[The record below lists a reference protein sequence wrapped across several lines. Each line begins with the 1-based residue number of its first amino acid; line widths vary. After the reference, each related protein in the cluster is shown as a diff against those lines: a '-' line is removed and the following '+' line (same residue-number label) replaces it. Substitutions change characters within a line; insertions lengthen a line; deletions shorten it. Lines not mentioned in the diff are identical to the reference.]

1 MTPQALDYFLPSLSL
16 ASGIL
21 TSSKGWTTPHCDV
34 LKHYGSE
41 HLAGGRS
48 IGLRAA
54 EKINFLMVDIDLHA
68 DKPTAEQLETH
79 QTRIELLETNF
90 PGLLFRSS
98 NNYNGIGRQYYI
110 PLSDYTE
117 TEPAR
122 RSLRNILISIG
133 YPGAEEVEI
142 FPSQSHAFRLPFG
155 AGNRPMP
162 GGKDTLAETPKAD
175 QGKIFNKWLNG
186 EMQPLSV
193 SELLTFTNTP
203 NTTPEH
209 SQYTSIPEY
218 YQTPVKGQMRAKN
231 TELQTRAN
239 PDQLTGKQ
247 FFEDPVLGVNPLL
260 AKGITTGGI
269 RYRACNALA
278 FYFITCQGMNK
289 DQAERELI
297 TWIDAKH
304 NGQSSGYNANKRK
317 AYADIKA
324 IIRGYDETKLKAHRQ
339 TPHKAAERVQF
350 SNSEQIQFANALQQ
364 IALNLGRKHK
374 AEYIVGLPYALIMK
388 DERFRDRAK
397 ISRCLAWAR
406 NAGLIRRI
414 RAGLPGVSGSIYT
427 ISAAIVYGKHQDTIQ
442 DDKQAKVIGLVKREG
457 SQKAAAELL
466 GVSANMISKVLT
478 GKTPV
483 PAAWFE
489 GQQVTEINQ
498 IHTLLNKNL
507 FVCELSPL
515 ETKEKGLSI
524 PVGIAFES
532 VESGNPKPGLE
543 LNMAI
548 VKQSIFNRGNYA
560 LYKE

>member
-247 FFEDPVLGVNPLL
+247 FFEDPVLGVNTLL

-269 RYRACNALA
+269 RYRAYNALA
-278 FYFITCQGMNK
+278 FYFITYKGMNK
-289 DQAERELI
+289 DQAARELT
-297 TWIDAKH
+297 TWIDAKN
-304 NGQSSGYNANKRK
+304 NGQSSGYNANRRK

-324 IIRGYDETKLKAHRQ
+324 IIRGYDETKLKAHKQAPR
-339 TPHKAAERVQF
+339 KAAERVRF
-350 SNSEQIQFANALQQ
+350 TNSEQVQFAQAVQS
-364 IALNLGRKHK
+364 IILNGYGRKSGSDSILGM
-374 AEYIVGLPYALIMK
+374 AYELLMR
-388 DERFRDRAK
+388 DDRFNSRSK
-397 ISRCLAWAR
+397 ISRCLKWSIG
-406 NAGLIRRI
+406 AGLLRVLVKGEKGI
-414 RAGLPGVSGSIYT
+414 SGTVYLV
-427 ISAAIVYGKHQDTIQ
+427 SAAIIEGVHVDTIQ
-442 DDKQAKVIGLVKREG
+442 DDKLAKVLDLVHREG
-457 SQKAAAELL
+457 SQKKAAQVLN
-466 GVSANMISKVLT
+466 VSPAMLSNIINGKRRSRKVGFVLKAKLT
-478 GKTPV
+478 KTERYLILMCVLCP
-483 PAAWFE
+483 
-489 GQQVTEINQ
+489 
-498 IHTLLNKNL
+498 
-507 FVCELSPL
+507 
-515 ETKEKGLSI
+515 
-524 PVGIAFES
+524 
-532 VESGNPKPGLE
+532 
-543 LNMAI
+543 
-548 VKQSIFNRGNYA
+548 
-560 LYKE
+560 

>member
-1 MTPQALDYFLPSLSL
+1 MNQLAPFLPSLTTYQPIQTR
-16 ASGIL
+16 AG
-21 TSSKGWTTPHCDV
+21 KWTT
-34 LKHYGSE
+34 LKKYDLPALFDE

-48 IGLRAA
+48 IGLRGADL
-54 EKINFLMVDIDLHA
+54 IQYLMIDIDCHNGEPIQ
-68 DKPTAEQLETH
+68 DQL
-79 QTRIELLETNF
+79 QILMKAFGNSAM
-90 PGLLFRSS
+90 PFRSS
-98 NNYNGIGRQYYI
+98 ESGGIHFYI
-110 PLSDYTE
+110 WLDKMTPRTQ
-117 TEPAR
+117 AR
-122 RSLRNILISIG
+122 EGLRNKLLSIG
-133 YPGAEEVEI
+133 YPGADSVEI
-142 FPSQSHAFRLPFG
+142 FPWSIRGQRLPFG
-155 AGNRPMP
+155 NGNRPMP

-175 QGKIFNKWLNG
+175 QGKTFSRWLNS

-193 SELLTFTNTP
+193 SELLTFTNTLD
-203 NTTPEH
+203 TKPEH
-209 SQYTSIPEY
+209 SQYTSISEY

-297 TWIDAKH
+297 TWIDTKH

-560 LYKE
+560 IQTK